1 LEKKENVVEN
11 DAEEKN
17 DVVEKEEDFKE
28 KKEYFG
34 GDSGEGECCGE

>member
-1 LEKKENVVEN
+1 LEKENVVEN

-17 DVVEKEEDFKE
+17 DVVEKEDFKE
-28 KKEYFG
+28 KEYFG

>member
-17 DVVEKEEDFKE
+17 DVVEKEDFKE